1 MSGSETGQAAQAC
14 FDNDKYLL
22 TQTHEILSRMMLAP
36 ASGSVYVEFGGK
48 AHDDQHAARVLPGY
62 DPHIKIRL
70 LKSLAEQFEVVV
82 VVSARDILR
91 PRIRGDSQLFYD
103 RETIRLVKNLSDAS
117 VTVNHGVLSMVRTD
131 YENFDRDTLSHF
143 IEMAKAELAIS
154 FIEHG
159 FISNY
164 PSPSIFGNLAAFDRN
179 PKIPSARKNI
189 LVLSP
194 GGGSGKFGVCLSQ
207 LFHDFQSGR
216 NSSYMKFET
225 LPVFTLDPNH
235 PLNLAFV
242 AATADLGNTLV
253 EESVGG
259 LTSYDKDMEN
269 FVLLRTL
276 VDRFCPNQAENPLAG
291 YQLPSD
297 MSVNRLTSG
306 FVDEKCIEVAAIE
319 EIRRRIQR
327 YRGEIERQI
336 ETIETMKHIE
346 LILPKALQY
355 LLDGEK

>member
-1 MSGSETGQAAQAC
+1 MSDSETGHATRAC

-22 TQTHEILSRMMLAP
+22 AQTHEILGRMLLAP
-36 ASGSVYVEFGGK
+36 TSGSVYVEFGGK

-62 DPHIKIRL
+62 DPHLKIRL
-70 LKSLAEQFEVVV
+70 LKSLSEQFEVVV

-103 RETIRLVKNLSDAS
+103 RETIRLIKNLSDAA
-117 VTVNHGVLSMVRTD
+117 VTVNHGVLSMVRED
-131 YENFDRDTLSHF
+131 YENLDKDTLGHF
-143 IEMAKAELAIS
+143 IEMARTELGIS

-159 FISNY
+159 FITGY
-164 PSPSIFGNLAAFDRN
+164 PGPHIFDNLPVFSRN
-179 PKIPSARKNI
+179 PKIPSVRKNI

-207 LFHDFQSGR
+207 LFHDFRAGR

-225 LPVFTLDPNH
+225 FPVFGLDPNH
-235 PLNLAFV
+235 PLNLAFL

-269 FVLLRTL
+269 FVLLRVL
-276 VDRFCPNQAENPLAG
+276 IDRFCPNQYENPLAG

-297 MSVNRLTSG
+297 MSVNRLTAG
-306 FVDEKCIEVAAIE
+306 FADEKCIENAAIQ
-319 EIRRRIQR
+319 EIRRRILR
-327 YRGEIERQI
+327 YRGEIEKRI
-336 ETIETMKHIE
+336 ETIETMMHLE
-346 LILPKALQY
+346 LILPRALQY
-355 LLDGEK
+355 LLD